1 MFCVRQRSSRLL
13 RLTSAAVH
21 GSSSRPVFPV
31 CAGPSSS
38 TPLIGFKLYAR
49 ACQRSARCGLRQQQR
64 LRPRPL
70 RWASAAAASS
80 SLAACVNVLPAGPPP
95 PLQASQLL
103 LRRRLRWTS
112 LRLDLNVVFEMF
124 LDLEMILSP
133 ETFLDPVMI
142 LVPRWTSSTIGPI
155 YVAVECRWTASPKTR
170 IAATAS

>member
-1 MFCVRQRSSRLL
+1 MDLVIVGPPLPVQV
-13 RLTSAAVH
+13 VH
-21 GSSSRPVFPV
+21 ELDPF
-31 CAGPSSS
+31 PSSS
-38 TPLIGFKLYAR
+38 WT
-49 ACQRSARCGLRQQQR
+49 RS
-64 LRPRPL
+64 RPRAVVL
-70 RWASAAAASS
+70 NANVFTLS
-80 SLAACVNVLPAGPPP
+80 VDVLPAGPPP

-112 LRLDLNVVFEMF
+112 LRLDLNVIFEMF